1 MTQMHVH
8 VLRGCTPTPLAH
20 YLKALGILRVVARQ
34 ADPNVRGLWKDGSF
48 CLTSFLDEESLV
60 GFFLDNYAPTPLL
73 SPWNGGSG
81 FYPGDN
87 KDGFG
92 VLRNSTAKRFASY
105 RTAIANAETCARG
118 LDERPAGDDKALM
131 LRRCIAAWDDES
143 YAWLRAAFTL
153 DGDGEPRFPALLGT
167 GGNDGRLDFT
177 NNYMQRLTEIFDPD
191 TGVAND
197 DSRAMVR
204 LALFREVADG
214 LRDKAIGQFYPG
226 AAGGANGT
234 AGFDA
239 GSLVNAWD
247 FVLMLEGALVMRVA
261 SVRRLDS
268 SELTNA
274 AAPFA
279 LRSQGAG
286 YASASPADASSRGEQ
301 WMPLWRGPST
311 FAEVSS
317 LFDEGRLHGGH
328 SQARGTLEA
337 SRALAKLGVARGVTE
352 FVRYGYFERNGL
364 SNLAVPVG
372 RLQVQHTPDV
382 RVLDEL
388 DGFVRTLTFASGKP
402 GAPLSLARG
411 QRRIEQA
418 MLAAAFPTATP
429 ATWGEL
435 ISVLGEVEHSFLAT
449 PKSTKSA
456 NLRPLPKLSPKWV
469 ELVDDG
475 STEARLA
482 IAISSQSDTS
492 LGPVRVNALPLDPPK
507 FFAFDTT
514 AEGLVRD
521 PSVVWQGRSLVSDLT
536 AIALR
541 RVVDGIRLG
550 AHHFPLQ
557 GKRFAALEDVRRF
570 LEGSLDELRVA
581 RLARGLLSVNW
592 AEVSYEMPPDFGEP
606 DALHALVRLS
616 HLPQKVRSLVPR
628 LDATPLRLL
637 AAGRLQEAAARMASR
652 LVASS
657 LRPKIRVV
665 AGDPAFAMRLG
676 ACVAIPI
683 SEHDV
688 GRLLTRL
695 TKPFVSKTRDV
706 NA

>member
-1 MTQMHVH
+1 VTKMHVH
-8 VLRGCTPTPLAH
+8 ILRGCTPTPLAH
-20 YLKALGILRVVARQ
+20 YLKALGVLRLIARQ
-34 ADPNVRGLWKDGSF
+34 ADSSVRGLWKNGVF
-48 CLTSFLDEESLV
+48 CLASSLDEESLV
-60 GFFLDNYAPTPLL
+60 NFFLERYSPTPLL

-92 VLRNSTAKRFASY
+92 VLRTSSAERFAPY
-105 RTAIANAETCARG
+105 RMAIAEAQKCAQG
-118 LDERPAGDDKALM
+118 LDERPAGDEKALM
-131 LRRCIAAWDDES
+131 LRRCVASWDDES
-143 YAWLRAAFTL
+143 YAWLRAAFTV
-153 DGDGEPRFPALLGT
+153 DGVGEPRFPALLGT

-177 NNYMQRLTEIFDPD
+177 NNYMQRLVKLFDPESGAPSAD
-191 TGVAND
+191 G
-197 DSRAMVR
+197 RAMVR

-214 LRDKAIGQFYPG
+214 LRDNAIGQFYPG
-226 AAGGANGT
+226 AAGGANAT

-247 FVLMLEGALVMRVA
+247 FVLMLEGAVVMRVA
-261 SVRRLDS
+261 SLRRLDS
-268 SELTNA
+268 SDLTNA

-301 WMPLWRGPST
+301 WMPLWPGAAT

-328 SQARGTLEA
+328 DPARGTLEA
-337 SRALAKLGVARGVTE
+337 TRALAKLGVARGVSE

-372 RLQVQHTPDV
+372 RLEVRHNPDV
-382 RVLDEL
+382 RALDEL
-388 DGFVRTLTFASGKP
+388 DGFVRSLNFAAGTK
-402 GAPLSLARG
+402 GAPLSLGRS

-418 MLAAAFPTATP
+418 MLAAAFPNATA

-435 ISVLGEVEHSFLAT
+435 VSVLGEVEHGFLAT
-449 PKSTKSA
+449 PKSTKAS
-456 NLRPLPKLSPKWV
+456 NLRPLPRLSPKWL
-469 ELVDDG
+469 ELIDDG
-475 STEARLA
+475 STEVRLA
-482 IAISSQSDTS
+482 MAIASQSDAE
-492 LGPVRVNALPLDPPK
+492 LGPLRVNALPLAPPK

-521 PSVVWQGRSLVSDLT
+521 PSVVWQGHSLVADLT

-541 RVVDGIRLG
+541 RVIDGIRG
-550 AHHFPLQ
+550 GVGHFPLQ
-557 GKRFAALEDVRRF
+557 GMRFASLLDVRLF
-570 LEGSLDELRVA
+570 LEGRVDDVRIS
-581 RLARGLLSVNW
+581 RLVRGLVSVNW
-592 AEVSYEMPPDFGEP
+592 AEVAPKLPSELGEP
-606 DALHALVRLS
+606 DALHALVRLT
-616 HLPQKVRSLVPR
+616 HLPRKLRSIVPR

-637 AAGRLQEAAARMASR
+637 AAGRLQEATARLTSR

-683 SEHDV
+683 SEPDLD
-688 GRLLTRL
+688 RLLVRL
-695 TKPFVSKTRDV
+695 TKPFVSKHQDV
-706 NA
+706 TA